1 MKNGLK
7 MKLKK
12 KKKKRKHR
20 RLPFQPR
27 RPSGPSANTRAGPPL
42 LLSFFFFPA
51 TLTPGPRLSASP
63 FPFPFFFLPSLPN

>member
-1 MKNGLK
+1 MKNGWK

-12 KKKKRKHR
+12 KKKKGKHR

-42 LLSFFFFPA
+42 LLSFFFS
-51 TLTPGPRLSASP
+51 PRR
-63 FPFPFFFLPSLPN
+63 